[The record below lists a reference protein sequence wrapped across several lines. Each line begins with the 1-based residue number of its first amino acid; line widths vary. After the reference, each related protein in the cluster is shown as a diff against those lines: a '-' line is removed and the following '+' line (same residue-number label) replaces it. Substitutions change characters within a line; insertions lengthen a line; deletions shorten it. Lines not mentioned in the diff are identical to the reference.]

1 MADMKDR
8 EGIPLESRPETTSA
22 TQDISES
29 QQKILDDQIRVDK
42 PKVGYLQIYKYANRT
57 DLAIL
62 AASTVCAVLQG
73 AALPLFTV
81 FFGQVTTTLKEV
93 AIGTITYDHFYH
105 ELTKNVLYFTYLG
118 IGEFV
123 VSFFATLG
131 LVYTGNS
138 VTQKIRVQ
146 YFKAILQ
153 QNIAFFDVL
162 GTGEITTRI
171 TGDMLLIQDGISE
184 KLSLVLAGVASFVT
198 AFIIAYVKYWKLA
211 LICTSTLGTL
221 LLVMGSGSIVSV
233 IYGKRSL
240 EKYGQGGNLA
250 DNAFESI
257 RTVVAFGA
265 HETLANKYDKY
276 MREGERF
283 GRVLQISFALVV
295 GALLCIMYLNYGL
308 GFWMGS
314 RFIVD
319 AQADLAPGDI
329 LTIMMAIILG
339 SYSLGNVAPNLQAF
353 SDAVAAASKVFS
365 AIDRVSPLNPWSA
378 EGTKLRSLNGNLEF
392 QDVKH
397 IYPSRQEVKVL
408 DSFNIKIPAGKTT
421 AFVGPSGSGKSTII
435 GLIERFYT
443 PIGGRIFVDE
453 HDIQT
458 LNLHSLR
465 QQISLVSQEPQ
476 LFSAT
481 IFDNI
486 RYGLTGSEYE
496 DEPRSK
502 IEQRIIHAAKLA
514 NAHDFIMALPDGY
527 ETHIASFSLSGGQKQ
542 RISIARAV
550 VKEPKILLLD
560 EATSALDT
568 KSEAHV
574 QVALE
579 KAAQGR
585 TTIIIAHRLSTI
597 KNAHNIVVLVDGKI
611 AEQGTHKELTEQHG
625 TYFNLVQAQQINEGR
640 HDDIVAEDDELDLL
654 SMSDDTRI
662 VGPFDSDIQLCKPKL
677 HKDMTSAY
685 PSEVSELG
693 FRYSVFSL
701 VKFIAGFNHPERHIM
716 ALGLI
721 LSVLAGAVQPS
732 QAVMM
737 AKCVS
742 TITLPESE
750 FHKLRHDTDF
760 WCLMFLMLGL
770 VTFLLYAVQG
780 IIFAF
785 SSEKLLRRAR
795 SKTFRVLLNQ
805 DIAFFD
811 KEENATGA
819 LTSILATDTKSLSG
833 ISGATLGTLLI
844 MIVNLLGA
852 LIVALILGWK
862 LALVCISAVP
872 VLILSGFLRIW
883 VLNKFQS
890 RSKKVY
896 QNSASFAS
904 EAASAIRT
912 VASFTMES
920 VMLDSYARKLENQIR
935 ENIPSIVKSAFLYAS
950 SEAVQFFCMALG
962 FWYGGTLVG
971 HHEYSIFKFY
981 VCFSEVIFG
990 AQAAGRIFS
999 YAPGMSKAKNAAAE
1013 LKLLY
1018 DSKPR
1023 ISSEGK
1029 TTNNN
1034 NNKQPSL
1041 NIQGSID
1048 FRNVHFK
1055 YPSRMNTPVLQGLD
1069 LTIRPG
1075 QYVALVG
1082 ASGCGKSTCI
1092 ALLERFYDPLAGV
1105 VHVDGMDIA
1114 QLDIGSY
1121 RKNLAYVGQE
1131 AALFEGTIRENIL
1144 LGCDPSDISEEAL
1157 IAAAQDANIYD
1168 FILSLPQGFET
1179 EVGNKGR
1186 MLSGGQKQRIA
1197 IARALLRNPRILLLD
1212 EATSAL
1218 DSESEKVVQSALDT
1232 AARGRTTIAV
1242 AHRLSTIQR
1251 ADVIYVLD
1259 SGRIAEVGSH
1269 AELLRK
1275 KGRYYEL
1282 VNLQNLG

>member
-1 MADMKDR
+1 M
-8 EGIPLESRPETTSA
+8 T
-22 TQDISES
+22 
-29 QQKILDDQIRVDK
+29 
-42 PKVGYLQIYKYANRT
+42 
-57 DLAIL
+57 AI
-62 AASTVCAVLQG
+62 Q
-73 AALPLFTV
+73 V

-93 AIGTITYDHFYH
+93 AVGTISYDHFYH
-105 ELTKNVLYFTYLG
+105 ELTKNVLYLTYLG

-123 VSFFATLG
+123 VSFLATVG

-153 QNIAFFDVL
+153 QNIAFFDIL

-184 KLSLVLAGVASFVT
+184 KLGLVLSGVASFVT

-211 LICTSTLGTL
+211 LICTSTLATL

-233 IYGKRSL
+233 IYGKRAL
-240 EKYGQGGNLA
+240 ERYGKGGNLA

-265 HETLANKYDKY
+265 HETLALKYDKY

-283 GRVLQISFALVV
+283 GRVLQISFALVI

-314 RFIVD
+314 RFIVE
-319 AQADLAPGDI
+319 ANSDLAPGDI

-339 SYSLGNVAPNLQAF
+339 SYNLGNIAPNLQAF
-353 SDAVAAASKVFS
+353 TDAVAAASKVFS
-365 AIDRVSPLNPWSA
+365 AIDRVSPLNPWST
-378 EGTKLRSLNGNLEF
+378 EGTKLRSINGNIEF
-392 QDVKH
+392 RDVKH
-397 IYPSRQEVKVL
+397 IYPSRQEVQVL

-435 GLIERFYT
+435 GLLERFYT
-443 PIGGRIFVDE
+443 PIGGRILVDG

-481 IFDNI
+481 IFENI

-496 DEPRSK
+496 DEPRNK
-502 IEQRIIHAAKLA
+502 IQERIVHAARLA

-574 QVALE
+574 QVALDKVAE
-579 KAAQGR
+579 GR

-597 KNAHNIVVLVDGKI
+597 KSAHNIVVLVDGKI

-625 TYFNLVQAQQINEGR
+625 TYFNLVQAQHINEGR
-640 HDDIVAEDDELDLL
+640 NDDAAGDDDDLDLL

-662 VGPFDSDIQLCKPKL
+662 PGPYDSDVQLCKPRP
-677 HKDMTSAY
+677 TSKRITGNFEPY
-685 PSEVSELG
+685 PAQPVS
-693 FRYSVFSL
+693 RYSVMSL
-701 VKFIAGFNHPERHIM
+701 IKFIAGFNRSERHIM
-716 ALGLI
+716 VLGLL

-770 VTFLLYAVQG
+770 ITFVLYAVQG

-795 SKTFRVLLNQ
+795 SRTFRVLLNQ
-805 DIAFFD
+805 DITFFD

-844 MIVNLLGA
+844 MLVNLLGA

-896 QNSASFAS
+896 QSSASFAS

-920 VMLDSYARKLENQIR
+920 VMLDSYATKLDSQRRKNL
-935 ENIPSIVKSAFLYAS
+935 PSIVKSAFLYAS

-971 HHEYSIFKFY
+971 HQEYTIFKFY

-999 YAPGMSKAKNAAAE
+999 YAPGISKAKNAAAE

-1018 DSKPR
+1018 DGKPR
-1023 ISSEGK
+1023 ISSEADK
-1029 TTNNN
+1029 SNND
-1034 NNKQPSL
+1034 KQAAL

-1048 FRNVHFK
+1048 FRNVHFR
-1055 YPSRMNTPVLQGLD
+1055 YSSRMNTPVLQGLD

-1092 ALLERFYDPLAGV
+1092 ALLERFYDPLVGA
-1105 VHVDGMDIA
+1105 VHVDGMDIT
-1114 QLDIGSY
+1114 QLGIGSY

-1131 AALFEGTIRENIL
+1131 AALFEGTIRENII
-1144 LGCDPSDISEEAL
+1144 LGCDPSEVSEEAL

-1168 FILSLPQGFET
+1168 FIVSLP
-1179 EVGNKGR
+1179 
-1186 MLSGGQKQRIA
+1186 
-1197 IARALLRNPRILLLD
+1197 
-1212 EATSAL
+1212 
-1218 DSESEKVVQSALDT
+1218 
-1232 AARGRTTIAV
+1232 
-1242 AHRLSTIQR
+1242 
-1251 ADVIYVLD
+1251 
-1259 SGRIAEVGSH
+1259 
-1269 AELLRK
+1269 
-1275 KGRYYEL
+1275 
-1282 VNLQNLG
+1282 

>member
-1 MADMKDR
+1 V
-8 EGIPLESRPETTSA
+8 TTS
-22 TQDISES
+22 
-29 QQKILDDQIRVDK
+29 
-42 PKVGYLQIYKYANRT
+42 
-57 DLAIL
+57 
-62 AASTVCAVLQG
+62 
-73 AALPLFTV
+73 
-81 FFGQVTTTLKEV
+81 LKDV
-93 AIGTITYDHFYH
+93 AIGSISYDHFYH

-123 VSFFATLG
+123 VSFLATLG

-171 TGDMLLIQDGISE
+171 TGDMHLIQDGISE

-211 LICTSTLGTL
+211 LICTSTLATL

-233 IYGKRSL
+233 IYGKRAL

-265 HETLANKYDKY
+265 HDTLAAKYDKY

-283 GRVLQISFALVV
+283 GRVLQISFALVI

-319 AQADLAPGDI
+319 ADSNLAPGDI

-365 AIDRVSPLNPWSA
+365 AIDRVSPLNPWST
-378 EGTKLRSLNGNLEF
+378 EGTKLRSLHGNIEF

-397 IYPSRQEVKVL
+397 IYPSRQEVTVL
-408 DSFNIKIPAGKTT
+408 NSFNINIPAGKTT

-443 PIGGRIFVDE
+443 PIGGRILVDE

-481 IFDNI
+481 IFENI

-496 DEPRSK
+496 DEPKNK
-502 IEQRIIHAAKLA
+502 IEQRVVHAARLA

-574 QVALE
+574 QVALD
-579 KAAQGR
+579 KAAEGR

-625 TYFNLVQAQQINEGR
+625 TYFNLVQAQHINEGR
-640 HDDIVAEDDELDLL
+640 HDNDADEDDDFELL
-654 SMSDDTRI
+654 SVSDDTRTA
-662 VGPFDSDIQLCKPKL
+662 GPFDSDVQLWKPKPMSR
-677 HKDMTSAY
+677 DMTNALQ
-685 PSEVSELG
+685 SELTQSTS
-693 FRYSVFSL
+693 RYSVFSL
-701 VKFIAGFNHPERHIM
+701 IKFIAGFNYPERHIM
-716 ALGLI
+716 VLGLL
-721 LSVLAGAVQPS
+721 LSILAGAVQPS

-750 FHKLRHDTDF
+750 FDKLRHDTDF

-795 SKTFRVLLNQ
+795 SQTFRVLLNQ
-805 DIAFFD
+805 DITFFD

-819 LTSILATDTKSLSG
+819 LTSILTTDTKSLSG

-896 QNSASFAS
+896 QSSASFAS

-920 VMLDSYARKLENQIR
+920 VMLDAYASKLEAQLR

-1023 ISSEGK
+1023 ISSEAK
-1029 TTNNN
+1029 NSN
-1034 NNKQPSL
+1034 QQAAL
-1041 NIQGSID
+1041 NIQGAID

-1055 YPSRMNTPVLQGLD
+1055 YPSRLNTPVLQGLN

-1092 ALLERFYDPLAGV
+1092 ALLERFYDPLVGA
-1105 VHVDGMDIA
+1105 VHVDGMDIT
-1114 QLDIGSY
+1114 QLGIGSY

-1144 LGCDPSDISEEAL
+1144 LGCDPSEISEEAL

-1168 FILSLPQGFET
+1168 FILSSP
-1179 EVGNKGR
+1179 
-1186 MLSGGQKQRIA
+1186 
-1197 IARALLRNPRILLLD
+1197 
-1212 EATSAL
+1212 
-1218 DSESEKVVQSALDT
+1218 
-1232 AARGRTTIAV
+1232 
-1242 AHRLSTIQR
+1242 
-1251 ADVIYVLD
+1251 
-1259 SGRIAEVGSH
+1259 
-1269 AELLRK
+1269 
-1275 KGRYYEL
+1275 
-1282 VNLQNLG
+1282 

>member
-1 MADMKDR
+1 MSKIKDA
-8 EGIPLESRPETTSA
+8 EGLQMEPRAEATSSA
-22 TQDISES
+22 HQTLSENQIDILTQ
-29 QQKILDDQIRVDK
+29 QIDV
-42 PKVGYLQIYKYANRT
+42 PKVTVSYFQIYKYAGKW
-57 DLAIL
+57 DIVIFVMSAI
-62 AASTVCAVLQG
+62 CAMLGG

-81 FFGQVTTTLKEV
+81 FFGQVTSSLKEV
-93 AIGTITYDHFYH
+93 AIGSITYDHFYH

-118 IGEFV
+118 IAEFIL
-123 VSFFATLG
+123 SFFSTLG
-131 LVYTGNS
+131 LVYTGNTI
-138 VTQKIRVQ
+138 TQKIRVR
-146 YFKAILQ
+146 YFQAILQ

-171 TGDMLLIQDGISE
+171 TGDMHLIQDGISE
-184 KLSLVLAGVASFVT
+184 KLSLVLSGVSSFVT
-198 AFIIAYVKYWKLA
+198 AFIIAYIKYWKLA
-211 LICTSTLGTL
+211 LVSTSTLVAL
-221 LLVMGSGSIVSV
+221 LIIMGSGSVVSV
-233 IYGKRSL
+233 IYGKRSI
-240 EKYGQGGNLA
+240 ERYGHGGNLA

-265 HETLANKYDKY
+265 QESLAEKYDGY

-283 GRVLQISFALVV
+283 GRVLQISFALVI
-295 GALLCIMYLNYGL
+295 GALLGIMYLNYGL

-314 RFIVD
+314 RFLVE
-319 AQADLAPGDI
+319 QNSDLAPGDI

-353 SDAVAAASKVFS
+353 SDAVAAASKIFS
-365 AIDRVSPLNPWSA
+365 VIDRVSPLNPWSA
-378 EGTKLRSLNGNLEF
+378 EGTAVRTLNGEIQF
-392 QDVKH
+392 HDIKH
-397 IYPSRQEVKVL
+397 VYPSRQEVLVL
-408 DSFNIKIPAGKTT
+408 DSFNIHIPAGKTT

-443 PIGGRIFVDE
+443 PIEGEITIDG
-453 HDIQT
+453 HDIRT

-465 QQISLVSQEPQ
+465 RQISLVSQEPQ

-481 IFDNI
+481 IFENI
-486 RYGLTGSEYE
+486 RYGLTGSEFE
-496 DEPRSK
+496 SEPKNK
-502 IEQRIIHAAKLA
+502 IQQRVVYAAQLA

-527 ETHIASFSLSGGQKQ
+527 ETHIGSLSLSGGQKQ

-574 QVALE
+574 QLALE
-579 KAAQGR
+579 KAAEGR

-611 AEQGTHKELTEQHG
+611 AEQGTHKDLIDHG
-625 TYFNLVQAQQINEGR
+625 GAYFNLVQAQSLNE
-640 HDDIVAEDDELDLL
+640 DKTEKDELGIDEDGLDFF
-654 SMSDDTRI
+654 SISDGDTHNH
-662 VGPFDSDIQLCKPKL
+662 GPFDSDIQLHKSALNERSTTRFRPESKL
-677 HKDMTSAY
+677 LSGATY
-685 PSEVSELG
+685 PSV
-693 FRYSVFSL
+693 YSL
-701 VKFIAGFNHPERHIM
+701 VKFIAGFNRPERQIM
-716 ALGLI
+716 AIGLI
-721 LSVLAGAVQPS
+721 LSICAGAVQPS
-732 QAVMM
+732 QAVLM
-737 AKCVS
+737 AKAVS
-742 TITLPESE
+742 TITLPASE
-750 FHKLRHDTDF
+750 FQKLRHDTNF
-760 WCLMFLMLGL
+760 WCLMFLMMGL
-770 VTFLLYAVQG
+770 ATFLLYALQG
-780 IIFAF
+780 ILFAI
-785 SSEKLLRRAR
+785 SSEKLIRRAR
-795 SKTFRVLLNQ
+795 TTTFRVLLNQ
-805 DIAFFD
+805 DISFYD
-811 KEENATGA
+811 EEEHATGA

-833 ISGATLGTLLI
+833 ISGATLGTLLV

-883 VLNKFQS
+883 VLNKLQS
-890 RSKKVY
+890 KSKKVY
-896 QNSASFAS
+896 QSSANFAS

-920 VMLDSYARKLENQIR
+920 AMLKSYSTRLEQQTKD
-935 ENIPSIVKSAFLYAS
+935 NIPSIVKSSFLYAS

-971 HHEYSIFKFY
+971 HHEYTIFKFY

-999 YAPGMSKAKNAAAE
+999 YAPGISKAKNAAEE
-1013 LKLLY
+1013 LKSLY
-1018 DSKPR
+1018 DRKPR
-1023 ISSEGK
+1023 IGSQNNGDTLPRVEGRIEF
-1029 TTNNN
+1029 
-1034 NNKQPSL
+1034 Q
-1041 NIQGSID
+1041 
-1048 FRNVHFK
+1048 NVHFR
-1055 YPSRMNTPVLQGLD
+1055 YPSRIEHLVLQGLN
-1069 LTIRPG
+1069 LTILPG

-1092 ALLERFYDPLAGV
+1092 ALLERFYDSRLGEIR
-1105 VHVDGMDIA
+1105 VDGRDIT
-1114 QLDIGSY
+1114 QLDVRSY
-1121 RKNLAYVGQE
+1121 RKQLAFVGQE

-1144 LGCDPSDISEEAL
+1144 LGCNPMEVSEDSL
-1157 IAAAQDANIYD
+1157 IAACQDANIYN
-1168 FILSLPQGFET
+1168 FIISLPQGFDT

-1197 IARALLRNPRILLLD
+1197 IARALMRDPRILLLD

-1218 DSESEKVVQSALDT
+1218 DSESEKLVQAALDT

-1251 ADVIYVLD
+1251 ADIIYVLD
-1259 SGRIAEVGSH
+1259 NGRVAESGSH

-1275 KGRYYEL
+1275 KGRYFEL